1 MIYAIVGLVFLL
13 ADQFLKFWTV
23 AHVELN
29 AYPGIELIPGVLN
42 LTYIKNTGI
51 AFGLFG
57 DKPMLR
63 WVLLALLAA
72 FTVFIVAGIATRWLR
87 TGFARWT
94 GALLLAGLLG
104 NGVDRAV
111 YGYVVDM
118 LEPKLG
124 SISWPIFNIADALI
138 LIFGILFCIAL
149 ISGGFGA
156 PKRKKKKAAAGRS
169 SQRPVKKARPEAARA
184 ASASGKSRRP
194 REGDRPARRPQ
205 SGKPKP
211 ASEAAAETAP
221 APAQQEEPAHVT
233 ASQAAETLRRSGSSM
248 RPAAEAGTG
257 PAPEPEEPRP
267 VPAPA
272 PEEPQPVPA
281 PKKEE
286 DEVKTVA
293 RPAPK
298 TEGAETIPE
307 EKPAVSFEDLD
318 LDSILAEFK

>member
-1 MIYAIVGLVFLL
+1 MIYAIVGLLFLL

-57 DKPMLR
+57 DMPMLR
-63 WVLLALLAA
+63 WILLALLAA
-72 FTVFIVAGIATRWLR
+72 FTVFIVVSIATRYLR

-94 GALLLAGLLG
+94 GVLLLTGLLG

-149 ISGGFGA
+149 LSGGFGR
-156 PKRKKKKAAAGRS
+156 PKRKKRKA
-169 SQRPVKKARPEAARA
+169 PVRRDDRAPARKPRPEAARGT
-184 ASASGKSRRP
+184 SSGKPRRP
-194 REGDRPARRPQ
+194 HEGSRPARR
-205 SGKPKP
+205 
-211 ASEAAAETAP
+211 SETAAARPAEKKQTEAP
-221 APAQQEEPAHVT
+221 AGEDAGRPT
-233 ASQAAETLRRSGSSM
+233 AAGAAEALRRSGSAVRTAEESGS
-248 RPAAEAGTG
+248 AAPVKEEESA
-257 PAPEPEEPRP
+257 PIPENVPEESAPVSAPETEEP
-267 VPAPA
+267 
-272 PEEPQPVPA
+272 
-281 PKKEE
+281 
-286 DEVKTVA
+286 EVRVVE

-298 TEGAETIPE
+298 TERKEAVPE
-307 EKPAVSFEDLD
+307 KKPESSFEDLD

>member
-63 WVLLALLAA
+63 WILLALLAA
-72 FTVFIVAGIATRWLR
+72 FTIFIVVSIATRWLR

-124 SISWPIFNIADALI
+124 SISWPIFNIADAMI

-149 ISGGFGA
+149 ISGGFGP
-156 PKRKKKKAAAGRS
+156 PKRKRKKAAAGRNGR
-169 SQRPVKKARPEAARA
+169 RPVKKARPAGARA
-184 ASASGKSRRP
+184 ANASEKPRRP

-205 SGKPKP
+205 GTKPRT
-211 ASEAAAETAP
+211 ASAGTGETEPAAAE
-221 APAQQEEPAHVT
+221 QEAPAHVT

-248 RPAAEAGTG
+248 RPAEETG
-257 PAPEPEEPRP
+257 
-267 VPAPA
+267 PAPA
-272 PEEPQPVPA
+272 PEEPQSIPA
-281 PKKEE
+281 PEPEE
-286 DEVKTVA
+286 PEVQTVA

-298 TEGAETIPE
+298 TVETESAPQ
-307 EKPAVSFEDLD
+307 EKKELSFEDLD